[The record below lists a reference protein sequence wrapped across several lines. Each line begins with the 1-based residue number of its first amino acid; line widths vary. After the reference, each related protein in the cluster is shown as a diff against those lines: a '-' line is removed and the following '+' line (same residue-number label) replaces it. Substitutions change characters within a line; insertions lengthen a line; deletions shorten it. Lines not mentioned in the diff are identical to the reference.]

1 MIQNCQ
7 YYWAPSVSE
16 NLSYFIA
23 GFLWATIVNLSKWGE
38 RIAKRLKD
46 QLWEN
51 FYKMNCS
58 RAQFPAGWV
67 KLCFETNKQMQNIL
81 LFSCLTHTK
90 AYTFIL
96 WTSLVC
102 WPDRPCSTW
111 LLCLNVHARLL
122 SFCWSQRWL
131 CTQWKVGWTLPVCGQ
146 RNCGFQALRSLQRLY
161 CDISYKFWTRLQ
173 PK

>member
-23 GFLWATIVNLSKWGE
+23 GFLWATIVNPSKWGE

-46 QLWEN
+46 QVWEN

-102 WPDRPCSTW
+102 WPDRLCSTW
-111 LLCLNVHARLL
+111 LLCLNVHAR
-122 SFCWSQRWL
+122 FCEKLGLIGEHCQFVVNETADFKHCYLCNDCIVIFLNFEHGYNQSRRWI
-131 CTQWKVGWTLPVCGQ
+131 QVE
-146 RNCGFQALRSLQRLY
+146 
-161 CDISYKFWTRLQ
+161 
-173 PK
+173 